1 MVAVSRVNSIVASIG
16 FSNDD
21 DLQSFYTALDGSNN
35 DSLLDIVT
43 DTTIADVGSVSAEE
57 ESLVEDADLLSRNMV
72 VLKKAPE
79 TSDET
84 LRVSRQLLKN
94 ELRVTG
100 LINTLI
106 SSYPPSLEV
115 SEDIEEPPRKR
126 LEIVWSRLRRLIRK
140 LFRRRH

>member
-1 MVAVSRVNSIVASIG
+1 MVAVSRVNSIVTSIA

-21 DLQSFYTALDGSNN
+21 DLQSFYTALDDSNN
-35 DSLLDIVT
+35 DSMLDIVT

-57 ESLVEDADLLSRNMV
+57 ESLVEDVDLLSRNMV

-84 LRVSRQLLKN
+84 LRVSRQLLKD

>member
-84 LRVSRQLLKN
+84 LRVSRQLLKD

>member
-72 VLKKAPE
+72 VLKKAPA

-84 LRVSRQLLKN
+84 LRVSRQLLKD

>member
-84 LRVSRQLLKN
+84 LRVSRQLLKD

-126 LEIVWSRLRRLIRK
+126 LEIVWNRLRRLIRK

>member
-21 DLQSFYTALDGSNN
+21 DVQSFYTALDGSNN

-84 LRVSRQLLKN
+84 LRVSRQLLKD

>member
-1 MVAVSRVNSIVASIG
+1 MVAVSRVNSITDSVACSTD
-16 FSNDD
+16 N
-21 DLQSFYTALDGSNN
+21 DLQSFYTALDDSNQ
-35 DSLLDIVT
+35 DSILDIVT

-57 ESLVEDADLLSRNMV
+57 ESLVEDGDLLAHNMV
-72 VLKKAPE
+72 VLKRASD

-84 LRVSRQLLKN
+84 LRVGRQLLKD

-115 SEDIEEPPRKR
+115 SEDIEEPPRKA
-126 LEIVWSRLRRLIRK
+126 LQIVWSRLRRLIIK
-140 LFRRRH
+140 LFRRHH

>member
-84 LRVSRQLLKN
+84 LRVSRQLLKD

-126 LEIVWSRLRRLIRK
+126 LEIVWRRLRRLIRK

>member
-21 DLQSFYTALDGSNN
+21 DLQSFYTALDGSDN

-84 LRVSRQLLKN
+84 LRVSRQLLKD